1 MTGSD
6 NSPAVSK
13 VSIVALLSIG
23 AAIFGLHF
31 GASSL
36 LWPATWGR
44 NSGTEWLTAFG
55 GYSFTGLL
63 LPALGYVAVVRGGSL
78 LVLLNPMGRRFALLF
93 GGFVFFIVGPLFA
106 IPRMSAAAW
115 DAVTRALYP
124 VFQGPSGQGSPW
136 WAMLLF
142 TLGFYLLIYWFICNK
157 NRIVDK
163 LSRFTIPALFLL
175 EAFLIFSVVAEPVG
189 EAVPPNYSR
198 SPFSFGFLSG
208 YQTMDLPAALI
219 YSGLILSDIR
229 GRGVTERRA
238 MMLTLFK
245 AMLIGFTIFG
255 LATFGELYRG
265 STASGTFMD
274 VSYANL
280 SVDIVAYQW
289 GAAGASAF
297 NVALLLA
304 CIPAS
309 VGLTASTADFLQKAS
324 NGRVPYIGGCLF
336 ALGLSCLVSLG
347 GLEAMVTIV
356 TPALNFIYPPCIAIA
371 LIMALMPGQ
380 VGVLRGACYFA
391 VVCGLL
397 EAAHGYLELAGHPE
411 VLGGALA
418 LLPLSAD
425 GLSFVSFVLLG
436 GIFGK
441 LFLSKKS

>member
-1 MTGSD
+1 
-6 NSPAVSK
+6 
-13 VSIVALLSIG
+13 LLSIG
-23 AAIFGLHF
+23 AAIFGMHF

-55 GYSFTGLL
+55 GYSFAGLL
-63 LPALGYVAVVRGGSL
+63 LPALGYVAVVRGGSF
-78 LVLLNPMGRRFALLF
+78 LVLLSLVGRRFALLF

-124 VFQGPSGQGSPW
+124 IFGGASSKDAPW

-142 TLGFYLLIYWFICNK
+142 TLAFYLLIYWFICNK

-163 LSRFTIPALFLL
+163 LSRFAIPALFLL

-198 SPFSFGFLSG
+198 SPFSFGFISG

-219 YSGLILSDIR
+219 YSGLILADIR
-229 GRGVTERRA
+229 GRGVAGSRGMA
-238 MMLTLFK
+238 LTLFK
-245 AMLIGFTIFG
+245 AMLIGFSVFG

-265 STASGTFMD
+265 STASGVFMG
-274 VSYANL
+274 VSYADL
-280 SVDIVAYQW
+280 SVDIVAHQW
-289 GAAGASAF
+289 GAAGASLF

-304 CIPAS
+304 CIPSS
-309 VGLTASTADFLQKAS
+309 VGLTASTADFLQKAT
-324 NGRVPYIGGCLF
+324 NGRVPYTGGCIF
-336 ALGLSCLVSLG
+336 ALSLSCLISLA
-347 GLEAMVTIV
+347 GLEIMVRIV

-371 LIMALMPGQ
+371 LAMAFMPGQ
-380 VGVLRGACYFA
+380 TGVLRGACYFA
-391 VVCGLL
+391 AVCGLL
-397 EAAHGYLELAGHPE
+397 EAAHGYLELAGHP
-411 VLGGALA
+411 GALGPLLG

-425 GLSFVSFVLLG
+425 GLAFVSFVLLG
-436 GIFGK
+436 GMFGK
-441 LFLSKKS
+441 FFLNRAA